1 MVHFA
6 LLNAPYE
13 SRGNFMAEIIIH
25 RQGVAGRISLNR
37 PQALHALNEE
47 MCLAMD
53 SALKAWADD
62 PEIELVVVDHAHG
75 TRGFCAGGDIRM
87 LAESGAADGS
97 AAQAFFRAE
106 YRLNTRIKNYPKPY
120 VAFMD
125 GVTMGGGVGISVHGS
140 HRVATERTLFAMP
153 ETGIGLFPDVGGG
166 WFLPRLGPPLGMWL
180 ALTGERLKGGEVCS
194 AGIATNFC
202 ESNVV
207 EAVKASVC
215 EGELA
220 LLEAMDWDE
229 SAAFEKHLDTM
240 QRTFWKPSV
249 EEIFAAL
256 AAEPDEWS
264 AKQLA
269 TLKTKSPRTLKIA
282 HRQLSLGLQMQTFEE
297 NMRMEYR
304 IGCRQV
310 HSHDFQEGVRAVIVD
325 KDNAPKWDPA
335 SLNGVSERELEA
347 VFAPLGDD
355 ELTFD

>member
-1 MVHFA
+1 
-6 LLNAPYE
+6 
-13 SRGNFMAEIIIH
+13 MAEIIIH
-25 RQGVAGRISLNR
+25 RQGVAGRITLNR

-47 MCLAMD
+47 MCVAMD
-53 SALKAWADD
+53 SALKAWGTD
-62 PEIELVVVDHAHG
+62 PEIELVVVDHAKD

-106 YRLNTRIKNYPKPY
+106 YRLNARIKNYPKPY

-249 EEIFAAL
+249 EEIFTAL
-256 AAEPDEWS
+256 ADEPDEWS

-269 TLKTKSPRTLKIA
+269 TLKTKSPRTLKVA
-282 HRQLSLGLQMQTFEE
+282 HRQLSLGLQMQTFED

-304 IGCRQV
+304 IGSRQV
-310 HSHDFQEGVRAVIVD
+310 NSHDFQEGVRAVIVD

-335 SLNGVSERELEA
+335 VLNAVSERELDE

>member
-1 MVHFA
+1 
-6 LLNAPYE
+6 
-13 SRGNFMAEIIIH
+13 MAEIIIH
-25 RQGVAGRISLNR
+25 RQGVAGRITLNR

-53 SALKAWADD
+53 AALKAWATD
-62 PEIELVVVDHAHG
+62 PEIELVVVDHAKD

-180 ALTGERLKGGEVCS
+180 ALTGERLKGGDVCS

-202 ESNVV
+202 ESKVV
-207 EAVKASVC
+207 EAVKASAC
-215 EGELA
+215 EGELG

-256 AAEPDEWS
+256 ADEPDEWS
-264 AKQLA
+264 AKQLV

-282 HRQLSLGLQMQTFEE
+282 HRQLSLGLQMQSFED
-297 NMRMEYR
+297 NMQMEYR
-304 IGCRQV
+304 IGSRQV

-325 KDNAPKWDPA
+325 KDNAPKWNPA
-335 SLNGVSERELEA
+335 ALNDVTDRDLDA

>member
-1 MVHFA
+1 
-6 LLNAPYE
+6 
-13 SRGNFMAEIIIH
+13 MAEIIIH
-25 RQGVAGRISLNR
+25 RQGVAGRITLNR

-53 SALKAWADD
+53 AALKAWATD
-62 PEIELVVVDHAHG
+62 PEIELVVVDHAKD

-106 YRLNTRIKNYPKPY
+106 YRLNTRIKNFPKPY

-180 ALTGERLKGGEVCS
+180 ALTGERLKGGDVCS

-202 ESNVV
+202 ESKVV
-207 EAVKASVC
+207 EAVKASAC
-215 EGELA
+215 EGELG

-256 AAEPDEWS
+256 ADEPDEWS
-264 AKQLA
+264 AKQLV

-282 HRQLSLGLQMQTFEE
+282 HRQLSLGLQMQSFEG
-297 NMRMEYR
+297 NMQMEYR
-304 IGCRQV
+304 IGSRQV

-325 KDNAPKWDPA
+325 KDNAPKWNPA
-335 SLNGVSERELEA
+335 SLNDVTDRDLDA

>member
-1 MVHFA
+1 
-6 LLNAPYE
+6 
-13 SRGNFMAEIIIH
+13 MAEIIIH
-25 RQGVAGRISLNR
+25 RQGVAGRITLNR

-53 SALKAWADD
+53 AALKTWATD
-62 PEIELVVVDHAHG
+62 PEIELVVVDHAKD

-106 YRLNTRIKNYPKPY
+106 YRLNTRIKNFPKPY

-153 ETGIGLFPDVGGG
+153 ETGLGLFPDVGGG

-180 ALTGERLKGGEVCS
+180 ALTGERLKGGDVCS

-202 ESNVV
+202 ESKVV
-207 EAVKASVC
+207 EAVKASAC
-215 EGELA
+215 EGELG

-256 AAEPDEWS
+256 ADEPDEWS
-264 AKQLA
+264 AKQLV

-282 HRQLSLGLQMQTFEE
+282 HRQLSLGLQMQSFEG
-297 NMRMEYR
+297 NMQMEYR
-304 IGCRQV
+304 IGSRQV

-325 KDNAPKWDPA
+325 KDNAPKWNPA
-335 SLNGVSERELEA
+335 ALNDVTDRDLDA

>member
-1 MVHFA
+1 
-6 LLNAPYE
+6 
-13 SRGNFMAEIIIH
+13 MAEIIIH
-25 RQGVAGRISLNR
+25 RQGVAGRITLNR

-53 SALKAWADD
+53 AALKAWATD
-62 PEIELVVVDHAHG
+62 PEIELVVVDHAKD

-106 YRLNTRIKNYPKPY
+106 YRLNARIKNYPKPY

-180 ALTGERLKGGEVCS
+180 ALTGERLKGGDVCS

-215 EGELA
+215 EGKLA

-256 AAEPDEWS
+256 ADETDEWS

-269 TLKTKSPRTLKIA
+269 TLKTKSPRTLKVA
-282 HRQLSLGLQMQTFEE
+282 HRQLSLGLQMQTFED
-297 NMRMEYR
+297 NMRMEFR
-304 IGCRQV
+304 IGSRQV

-325 KDNAPKWDPA
+325 KDNAPKWNPA
-335 SLNGVSERELEA
+335 TLNEVSERDVEE

>member
-1 MVHFA
+1 
-6 LLNAPYE
+6 
-13 SRGNFMAEIIIH
+13 MAEIIIH
-25 RQGVAGRISLNR
+25 RQGVAGRITLNR

-53 SALKAWADD
+53 AALKTWATD
-62 PEIELVVVDHAHG
+62 PEIELVVVDHAKD

-106 YRLNTRIKNYPKPY
+106 YRLNTRIKNFPKPY
-120 VAFMD
+120 VALMD

-180 ALTGERLKGGEVCS
+180 ALTGERLKGGDVCS

-202 ESNVV
+202 ESKVV
-207 EAVKASVC
+207 EAVKASAC
-215 EGELA
+215 EGELG

-256 AAEPDEWS
+256 ADEPDEWS
-264 AKQLA
+264 AKQLV

-282 HRQLSLGLQMQTFEE
+282 HRQLSLGLQMQSFED
-297 NMRMEYR
+297 NMQMEYR
-304 IGCRQV
+304 IGSRQV

-325 KDNAPKWDPA
+325 KDNAPKWNPA
-335 SLNGVSERELEA
+335 ALNDVTDRDLDA

>member
-1 MVHFA
+1 
-6 LLNAPYE
+6 
-13 SRGNFMAEIIIH
+13 MAEIIIH
-25 RQGVAGRISLNR
+25 RQGVAGRITLNR

-53 SALKAWADD
+53 AALKAWATD
-62 PEIELVVVDHAHG
+62 PEIELVVVDHAKD

-106 YRLNTRIKNYPKPY
+106 YRLNTRIKNFPKPY

-180 ALTGERLKGGEVCS
+180 ALTGERLKGGDVCS

-202 ESNVV
+202 ESKVV
-207 EAVKASVC
+207 EAVKASAC
-215 EGELA
+215 EGELG

-256 AAEPDEWS
+256 ADEPDAWS
-264 AKQLA
+264 AKQLV

-282 HRQLSLGLQMQTFEE
+282 HRQLSLGLQMQSFED

-304 IGCRQV
+304 IGSRQV

-325 KDNAPKWDPA
+325 KDNAPKWNPA
-335 SLNGVSERELEA
+335 ALNDVTDRDLDA
-347 VFAPLGDD
+347 MFAPLGDD

>member
-1 MVHFA
+1 
-6 LLNAPYE
+6 
-13 SRGNFMAEIIIH
+13 MAEIIIH
-25 RQGVAGRISLNR
+25 RQGVAGRITLNR

-53 SALKAWADD
+53 AALKAWATD
-62 PEIELVVVDHAHG
+62 PEIELVVVDHAKD

-106 YRLNTRIKNYPKPY
+106 YRLNTRIKNFPKPY

-180 ALTGERLKGGEVCS
+180 ALTGERLKGGDVCS

-202 ESNVV
+202 ESKVV
-207 EAVKASVC
+207 EAVKASAC
-215 EGELA
+215 EGGLG

-256 AAEPDEWS
+256 ADEPDEWS
-264 AKQLA
+264 AKQLV

-282 HRQLSLGLQMQTFEE
+282 HRQLSLGLQMQSFEG
-297 NMRMEYR
+297 NMQMEYR
-304 IGCRQV
+304 IGSRQV

-325 KDNAPKWDPA
+325 KDNAPKWNPA
-335 SLNGVSERELEA
+335 ALNDVTDRDLDA

>member
-1 MVHFA
+1 
-6 LLNAPYE
+6 
-13 SRGNFMAEIIIH
+13 
-25 RQGVAGRISLNR
+25 
-37 PQALHALNEE
+37 
-47 MCLAMD
+47 
-53 SALKAWADD
+53 
-62 PEIELVVVDHAHG
+62 
-75 TRGFCAGGDIRM
+75 M

-106 YRLNTRIKNYPKPY
+106 YRLNTRIKNFPKPY

-180 ALTGERLKGGEVCS
+180 ALTGERLKGGDVCS

-202 ESNVV
+202 ESKVV
-207 EAVKASVC
+207 EAVKASAC
-215 EGELA
+215 EGELG

-256 AAEPDEWS
+256 ADEPDEWS
-264 AKQLA
+264 AKQLV

-282 HRQLSLGLQMQTFEE
+282 HRQLSLGLQMQSFED
-297 NMRMEYR
+297 NMQMEYR
-304 IGCRQV
+304 IGSRQV

-325 KDNAPKWDPA
+325 KDNAPKWNPA
-335 SLNGVSERELEA
+335 ALNDVTDRDLDA

>member
-1 MVHFA
+1 
-6 LLNAPYE
+6 
-13 SRGNFMAEIIIH
+13 MAEIIIH
-25 RQGVAGRISLNR
+25 RQGVAGRITLNR

-53 SALKAWADD
+53 AALKTWATD
-62 PEIELVVVDHAHG
+62 PEIELVVVDHAKD

-106 YRLNTRIKNYPKPY
+106 YRLNTRIRNFPKPY

-180 ALTGERLKGGEVCS
+180 ALTGERLKGGDVCS

-202 ESNVV
+202 ESKVV
-207 EAVKASVC
+207 EAVKASAC
-215 EGELA
+215 EGELG

-229 SAAFEKHLDTM
+229 SASFEKHLDTM

-256 AAEPDEWS
+256 ADETDEWS

-282 HRQLSLGLQMQTFEE
+282 HRQLSLGLQMQSFED
-297 NMRMEYR
+297 NMQMEYR
-304 IGCRQV
+304 IGSRQV

-325 KDNAPKWDPA
+325 KDNAPKWNPA
-335 SLNGVSERELEA
+335 ALNDVTDRDLDA